1 MTSSQ
6 INEIFD
12 KTSFLHGIN
21 AAYIEEMF
29 EKFQS
34 DPNSVPSD
42 WKEFFTGIT
51 DNIKKQNNLKA
62 SWSKESEVELS
73 NGDLVSAVDGNWSR
87 KSYSEEIQIDNK
99 NYLTVEEIKQQTLD
113 SIGALRLIRAFRVN
127 GHLIANL
134 DPLNLKEI
142 TQHPELD
149 YRNYGFTDKDLNKD
163 IFIDGSLGLN
173 SGKLNEIIKILSETY
188 SGSIGVEFVHI
199 QDPDQKQWVQE
210 RIEEVRNKTH
220 FTEKGKIAIYRR
232 LLEAEMFEKFLDKKY
247 LGTKRFG
254 LVGSESTIPGIEQI
268 IKQSCLSGI
277 EDIYI
282 GTAHRGRLTLLSSV
296 MEVPLRSIMAK
307 FQGGG
312 EDPNEVLGS
321 GDVKYHLGISSDRE
335 FEGKKIH
342 LSLTPNPSHLE
353 SVDPVVVGKVR
364 AEQTMLQDKT
374 NDRVIGL
381 LIHGDAAM
389 AGQGVVAETFAMSQ
403 LRGFRTGGTIHFVI
417 NNQIGFTTVPHYGR
431 SAPYCTEIAKIIQ
444 APIFHVNGD
453 DVESVVHVCRLAV
466 EFRNKFKTD
475 VVVDMFCY
483 RRSGHNEMDLPEFTQ
498 PLMYQKIKEHKTT
511 LKIYEKKLKE
521 ENVLTDIEA
530 LNQHEEYKK
539 VLEEEFALSKSY
551 KSNKAD
557 WLEGSWKGLSTASFD
572 ARRGKTSVT
581 IEDLK
586 FIAKEIHRIPE
597 DFNIHKRIKKI
608 YEERLNSVLNDSGI
622 DWATAESLA
631 FATLLK
637 EGFGVRLSGQDSG
650 RGTFSQRH
658 AVLYDQMNE
667 KRFVPLRHFMD
678 KQGFF
683 EVIDSF
689 LSEYGVLGFEYG
701 YSQVDPRTLV
711 LWEGQFGDFA
721 NNAQTII
728 DQFITT
734 GERKWLRMSGLT
746 LLLPHGHEGQGS
758 EHSSA
763 RLERFLQMCAEDNIQ
778 VVNCTSPANY
788 FHVLRRQLHRDFR
801 KPLIIMTPKS
811 TLRHKKNVSSVDQFI
826 NGSTFHRILRDEISV
841 QEEKKI
847 NRVLLC
853 SGKIYFELQDEI
865 DKLKKENVFILRIDQ
880 LYPFPYDVLKDELK
894 RFPEAEVYWVQEEP
908 SNMGAF
914 RFIKHRVES
923 VMASMN
929 RNEELLFIGRKASAS
944 PATGILDRHIENQ
957 KNILRLAIEADKQE
971 IISNK
976 DGVSLVK
983 FKLPIE

>member
-1 MTSSQ
+1 MTKSS
-6 INEIFD
+6 INDIFD
-12 KTSFLHGIN
+12 KTSFLHGAN
-21 AAYIEEMF
+21 AVYIEQMF
-29 EKFQS
+29 ERFQNNPADIPDDWRIFFSGIS
-34 DPNSVPSD
+34 DNLNQQNILRASWASQNVEKNNEEDILENINESEI
-42 WKEFFTGIT
+42 KIESQKYNK
-51 DNIKKQNNLKA
+51 DNIVT
-62 SWSKESEVELS
+62 SEVFKEQ
-73 NGDLVSAVDGNWSR
+73 VF
-87 KSYSEEIQIDNK
+87 
-99 NYLTVEEIKQQTLD
+99 D
-113 SIGALRLIRAFRVN
+113 SIRAIRLIRAYRVN
-127 GHLIANL
+127 GHLASNL

-142 TQHPELD
+142 KTYYELD
-149 YRNYGFTDKDLNKD
+149 YRNYGFKENDLEKE

-173 SGKLNEIIKILSETY
+173 FAKLRNIIEILKETY
-188 SGSIGVEFVHI
+188 CGSIGVEFVHI
-199 QDPDQKQWVQE
+199 QDADQKQWVQE
-210 RIEEVRNKTH
+210 RIEEVRNKTQ
-220 FTEKGKIAIYRR
+220 FTSNGKKAIFKR
-232 LLEAEMFEKFLDKKY
+232 LLEAEMFEQFLDKKFI
-247 LGTKRFG
+247 GTKRFG
-254 LVGSESTIPGIEQI
+254 LVGSESTVPGIEQI
-268 IKQSCLSGI
+268 IKQSCLAGV

-307 FQGGG
+307 FEGGG

-335 FEGKKIH
+335 FDDKKIH

-353 SVDPVVVGKVR
+353 AVDPVVIGKVR
-364 AEQTMLQDKT
+364 AEQTLLQDKT

-417 NNQIGFTTVPHYGR
+417 NNQIGFTTMPHYGR

-453 DVESVVHVCRLAV
+453 DVEAVVHVCRLAV

-498 PLMYQKIKEHKTT
+498 PLMYQKIKSHPST
-511 LKIYEKKLKE
+511 LKIYEKKLIE
-521 ENVLTDIEA
+521 EGVLTNDDVENERSIYA
-530 LNQHEEYKK
+530 SKLNEELK
-539 VLEEEFALSKSY
+539 FAKSY
-551 KSNKAD
+551 KPNKAD
-557 WLEGSWKGLSTASFD
+557 WLEGSWKGITVASID
-572 ARRGKTSVT
+572 ARRGKTAIT
-581 IEDLK
+581 ENELLK
-586 FIAKEIHRIPE
+586 IGEEIHTIPGN
-597 DFNIHKRIKKI
+597 FNPHRRIKKI
-608 YEERLNSVLNDSGI
+608 YDDRLSSIQTGNGI

-631 FATLLK
+631 FASLLS
-637 EGFGVRLSGQDSG
+637 EGYGVRLSGQDSG

-658 AVLYDQMNE
+658 AVLYDQVSE
-667 KRFVPLRHFMD
+667 KRFVPLRHFRE

-683 EVIDSF
+683 EIIDSF

-746 LLLPHGHEGQGS
+746 LLLPHGHEGQGP
-758 EHSSA
+758 EHTSG

-788 FHVLRRQLHRDFR
+788 FHALRRQLHRDFR
-801 KPLIIMTPKS
+801 KPLVIMTPKS
-811 TLRHKKNVSSVDQFI
+811 TLRHKKNTSSIEEFT
-826 NGSTFHRILRDEISV
+826 NGSTFHRILRKELTSEQKSKV
-841 QEEKKI
+841 
-847 NRVLLC
+847 NRLLLC
-853 SGKIYFELQDEI
+853 SGKIYFELDDHLE
-865 DKLKKENVFILRIDQ
+865 KLKKDNVHILRFDQ
-880 LYPFPYDVLKDELK
+880 LYPFPYEVLKEEVLQ
-894 RFPEAEVYWVQEEP
+894 FPNAEIFWVQEEP

-914 RFIKHRVES
+914 RFVKHRIES
-923 VMASMN
+923 VLQGVTGKYK
-929 RNEELLFIGRKASAS
+929 ELLFIGRKASAS
-944 PATGILDRHIENQ
+944 PATGIANRHAENQ
-957 KNILRLAIEADKQE
+957 ANIIKLAVESDINE
-971 IISNK
+971 IKKHK
-976 DGVSLVK
+976 DGVTLVK